1 MRERERDKHARKHA
15 RTRSAHTHAPSPPA
29 ASKARRRSAS
39 ALFAAMR
46 SRCASVS
53 MAPVREATGRRTDAM
68 LLKGLLRIA
77 PGMKLGEYCEC
88 GTACVY
94 DGGCVR
100 RARADGRH
108 WTRGTCIP
116 PSLALRL
123 AAAAWGQGRARGGCV
138 RAQGGGGV
146 CGGGGAFL
154 GEEGGVLRWHGRVH
168 RRVMVQVMPSGRRRD
183 EGGAAARQQVL
194 RQEVRV
200 ALKGR
205 GAGGG
210 RARHVPP
217 GHESPPATASYC
229 SG

>member
-116 PSLALRL
+116 PSLALR
-123 AAAAWGQGRARGGCV
+123 QARCRMGAREGAGGCV

-146 CGGGGAFL
+146 CGRKHGG
-154 GEEGGVLRWHGRVH
+154 
-168 RRVMVQVMPSGRRRD
+168 
-183 EGGAAARQQVL
+183 
-194 RQEVRV
+194 
-200 ALKGR
+200 
-205 GAGGG
+205 
-210 RARHVPP
+210 
-217 GHESPPATASYC
+217 
-229 SG
+229 

>member
-116 PSLALRL
+116 PSLALRQ
-123 AAAAWGQGRARGGCV
+123 APSRCRMGGK
-138 RAQGGGGV
+138 G
-146 CGGGGAFL
+146 
-154 GEEGGVLRWHGRVH
+154 
-168 RRVMVQVMPSGRRRD
+168 
-183 EGGAAARQQVL
+183 
-194 RQEVRV
+194 
-200 ALKGR
+200 GR
-205 GAGGG
+205 GAGAFALREGG
-210 RARHVPP
+210 GYAGACARGHVRMWACAHVDMCVFVAGYECPDEWIYDAPSDYAGFLTKVGVESRKSRLWPSPLPGDTQQENVRAR
-217 GHESPPATASYC
+217 ESKSC
-229 SG
+229 VRK

>member
-116 PSLALRL
+116 PSLALRQ
-123 AAAAWGQGRARGGCV
+123 ARRCRMGAREGAGRVRSRSGRGGGMRAR
-138 RAQGGGGV
+138 A
-146 CGGGGAFL
+146 
-154 GEEGGVLRWHGRVH
+154 
-168 RRVMVQVMPSGRRRD
+168 
-183 EGGAAARQQVL
+183 
-194 RQEVRV
+194 
-200 ALKGR
+200 
-205 GAGGG
+205 
-210 RARHVPP
+210 RARMCACAHVRMC
-217 GHESPPATASYC
+217 E
-229 SG
+229 

>member
-116 PSLALRL
+116 PSLALR
-123 AAAAWGQGRARGGCV
+123 RARMGAREGAGRVRSRARMCACAHVRVCACAHVDMCVFVAGYECPDEWIYDAPSDYAGFLTKVGVESRKSRLWPSPLPGDTQQENVRARESKSCV
-138 RAQGGGGV
+138 R
-146 CGGGGAFL
+146 
-154 GEEGGVLRWHGRVH
+154 
-168 RRVMVQVMPSGRRRD
+168 
-183 EGGAAARQQVL
+183 
-194 RQEVRV
+194 
-200 ALKGR
+200 K
-205 GAGGG
+205 
-210 RARHVPP
+210 
-217 GHESPPATASYC
+217 
-229 SG
+229 